1 MSKLK
6 NITHDLYKVD
16 QIKYTKYLIK
26 DCSVKKKDIEYV
38 IDKSK
43 ENAVDIKNIG
53 YVSLYYNQYPLIY
66 VTTPVMV
73 CLFGLDKRT
82 KQMSLQFTNLESD
95 SEMKSFFD
103 FIENIEVNN
112 MRNLGI
118 DEDNY
123 DKYINQIRY
132 DKDRKYDPNLS
143 VKVPFVNNRYDI
155 DIYSDDY
162 SLINIENICNF
173 TKMKCDIYIDKIW
186 KWNDVFTCK
195 WKAKVIHLV

>member
-26 DCSVKKKDIEYV
+26 DCSAKKKDYV
-38 IDKSK
+38 LDKSK
-43 ENAVDIKNIG
+43 EDAVNIKNIG
-53 YVSLYYNQYPLIY
+53 YVSLYYNQNPLIY

-112 MRNLGI
+112 MKNLGI

>member
-26 DCSVKKKDIEYV
+26 DCSAKKKEYV
-38 IDKSK
+38 LDKSK

-53 YVSLYYNQYPLIY
+53 YISLYYNQNPLIY

-112 MRNLGI
+112 MKNLGI

-143 VKVPFVNNRYDI
+143 VKVPFLNNRYDI
-155 DIYSDDY
+155 DIYSDNY

-195 WKAKVIHLV
+195 WKVKVIHLV

>member
-26 DCSVKKKDIEYV
+26 DCSVKKKDIEY
-38 IDKSK
+38 ILDKSK
-43 ENAVDIKNIG
+43 EDAVNIKNIG
-53 YVSLYYNQYPLIY
+53 YVSLYYNQNPLIY

-82 KQMSLQFTNLESD
+82 KQMSLQFTNLESN

-112 MRNLGI
+112 MKNLGI

-155 DIYSDDY
+155 DIYSDEY

-195 WKAKVIHLV
+195 WKVKVIHLV

>member
-26 DCSVKKKDIEYV
+26 DCSAKKKDYV
-38 IDKSK
+38 LDKSK
-43 ENAVDIKNIG
+43 EDAVNIKNIG
-53 YVSLYYNQYPLIY
+53 YVSLYYNQNPLIY

-73 CLFGLDKRT
+73 CLFGLDKKT

-112 MRNLGI
+112 MKNLGI

>member
-26 DCSVKKKDIEYV
+26 DCSAKKKDYV
-38 IDKSK
+38 LDKSK
-43 ENAVDIKNIG
+43 EDAVNIKNIG
-53 YVSLYYNQYPLIY
+53 YVSLYYNQNPLIY

-112 MRNLGI
+112 MKNLGI

-195 WKAKVIHLV
+195 WKAKVIYLV

>member
-38 IDKSK
+38 LDKSK
-43 ENAVDIKNIG
+43 EDAVNIKNIG
-53 YVSLYYNQYPLIY
+53 YVSLYYNQNPLIY

-103 FIENIEVNN
+103 FIENVEVNN
-112 MRNLGI
+112 MKHLGI

-132 DKDRKYDPNLS
+132 DKQNKYDPNLS
-143 VKVPFVNNRYDI
+143 VKVPFVNNRYDM

-162 SLINIENICNF
+162 DLINIENICNF
-173 TKMKCDIYIDKIW
+173 TKMRCDIYIDKIW

-195 WKAKVIHLV
+195 WKVKVIHLV

>member
-26 DCSVKKKDIEYV
+26 DCSAKKKEYV
-38 IDKSK
+38 LDKSK
-43 ENAVDIKNIG
+43 EDAVNIKNIG
-53 YVSLYYNQYPLIY
+53 YVSLYYNQNPLIY

-103 FIENIEVNN
+103 FIENVEVNN
-112 MRNLGI
+112 MKNLGI

-195 WKAKVIHLV
+195 WKVKVIHLV

>member
-26 DCSVKKKDIEYV
+26 DCSAKKKDYIL
-38 IDKSK
+38 DKSK
-43 ENAVDIKNIG
+43 ENAVNIKNIG
-53 YVSLYYNQYPLIY
+53 YVSLYYNQNPLIY

-73 CLFGLDKRT
+73 CLFGLDKKT

-103 FIENIEVNN
+103 FIENVEVNN
-112 MRNLGI
+112 MKNLGI

-155 DIYSDDY
+155 DIYSEGY

>member
-6 NITHDLYKVD
+6 NITHDLYKID

-26 DCSVKKKDIEYV
+26 DCSVKKKDIEY
-38 IDKSK
+38 ILDKSK
-43 ENAVDIKNIG
+43 EDAVNIKNIG
-53 YVSLYYNQYPLIY
+53 YVSLYYNQNPLIY

-112 MRNLGI
+112 MKNLGI

-155 DIYSDDY
+155 DIYSDEY

>member
-6 NITHDLYKVD
+6 NITHDLYKVAD
-16 QIKYTKYLIK
+16 IKYTKYLIK
-26 DCSVKKKDIEYV
+26 DCSSKKKEY
-38 IDKSK
+38 IPDKSK
-43 ENAVDIKNIG
+43 EDAVNIKNIG
-53 YVSLYYNQYPLIY
+53 YVSLYYNQNPLIY

-73 CLFGLDKRT
+73 CLFGLDKKT

-103 FIENIEVNN
+103 FIENVEVNN
-112 MRNLGI
+112 MKHLGI

-132 DKDRKYDPNLS
+132 DKQNKYDPNLS
-143 VKVPFVNNRYDI
+143 VKVPFVNNRYDM

-162 SLINIENICNF
+162 DLINIENICNF
-173 TKMKCDIYIDKIW
+173 TKMRCDIYIDKIW

-195 WKAKVIHLV
+195 WKVKVIHLV

>member
-26 DCSVKKKDIEYV
+26 DCSAKKKDYIL
-38 IDKSK
+38 DKSK
-43 ENAVDIKNIG
+43 EDAVNIKNIG
-53 YVSLYYNQYPLIY
+53 YVSLYYNQNPLIY

-112 MRNLGI
+112 MKNLGI

>member
-26 DCSVKKKDIEYV
+26 DCSAKKKEYV
-38 IDKSK
+38 LDKSK

-53 YVSLYYNQYPLIY
+53 YVSLYYNQNPLIY
-66 VTTPVMV
+66 ITTPVMV

-103 FIENIEVNN
+103 FIENVEVNN
-112 MRNLGI
+112 MKNLGI

-155 DIYSDDY
+155 DIYSDNY

-195 WKAKVIHLV
+195 WKVKVIHLV

>member
-16 QIKYTKYLIK
+16 KIKYTKYLIK
-26 DCSVKKKDIEYV
+26 DCSAKKKEYV
-38 IDKSK
+38 LDKSK
-43 ENAVDIKNIG
+43 EDAVNIKNIG
-53 YVSLYYNQYPLIY
+53 YVSLYYNQNPLIY

-103 FIENIEVNN
+103 FIENVEVNN

-195 WKAKVIHLV
+195 WKVKVIHLV

>member
-38 IDKSK
+38 LDKSK

-53 YVSLYYNQYPLIY
+53 YVSLYYNQNPLIY

-103 FIENIEVNN
+103 FIENVEVNN
-112 MRNLGI
+112 MKSLGI

-132 DKDRKYDPNLS
+132 DKQRKYDPNLS

>member
-26 DCSVKKKDIEYV
+26 DCSAKKKDYI

-43 ENAVDIKNIG
+43 EDAVNIKNIG
-53 YVSLYYNQYPLIY
+53 YVSLYYNQNPLIY

-112 MRNLGI
+112 MKNLGI

>member
-6 NITHDLYKVD
+6 NITHDLYRVD

-26 DCSVKKKDIEYV
+26 DCSAKKKDIEYV
-38 IDKSK
+38 LDKSK
-43 ENAVDIKNIG
+43 EDAVDIKNIG
-53 YVSLYYNQYPLIY
+53 YVSLYYNQNPLIY
-66 VTTPVMV
+66 VTTPIMV
-73 CLFGLDKRT
+73 CLFGLDKKT

-112 MRNLGI
+112 MKSLGI

>member
-26 DCSVKKKDIEYV
+26 DCSAKKKDYV
-38 IDKSK
+38 LDKSK
-43 ENAVDIKNIG
+43 EDAVNIKNIG
-53 YVSLYYNQYPLIY
+53 YVSLYYNQNPLIY

-103 FIENIEVNN
+103 FIENVEVNN
-112 MRNLGI
+112 MKNLGI

>member
-6 NITHDLYKVD
+6 NITHDLYKVAD
-16 QIKYTKYLIK
+16 IKYTKYLIK
-26 DCSVKKKDIEYV
+26 DCSSKKKEY
-38 IDKSK
+38 IPDKSK
-43 ENAVDIKNIG
+43 EDAVNIKNIG
-53 YVSLYYNQYPLIY
+53 YVSLYYNQNPLIY

-73 CLFGLDKRT
+73 CLFGLDKKT

-103 FIENIEVNN
+103 FIENVEVNN
-112 MRNLGI
+112 MKHLGI
-118 DEDNY
+118 DGDNY

-132 DKDRKYDPNLS
+132 DKQNTYDPNLS
-143 VKVPFVNNRYDI
+143 VKVPFVNNRYDM

-162 SLINIENICNF
+162 DLINIENICNF
-173 TKMKCDIYIDKIW
+173 TKMRCDIYIDKIW

-195 WKAKVIHLV
+195 WKVKVIHLV

>member
-26 DCSVKKKDIEYV
+26 DCSAKKKDYI

-43 ENAVDIKNIG
+43 EDAVNIKNIG
-53 YVSLYYNQYPLIY
+53 YVSLYYNQNPLIY

-73 CLFGLDKRT
+73 CLFGLDKIT

-112 MRNLGI
+112 MKNLGI

-155 DIYSDDY
+155 DIYSDEY

-195 WKAKVIHLV
+195 WKVKVIHLV

>member
-38 IDKSK
+38 LDKSK
-43 ENAVDIKNIG
+43 EDAVDIKNIG
-53 YVSLYYNQYPLIY
+53 YVSLYYNQNPLIY

-95 SEMKSFFD
+95 NEMKSFFD

-112 MRNLGI
+112 MKSLGI

-132 DKDRKYDPNLS
+132 DKQKQYDPNLS
-143 VKVPFVNNRYDI
+143 VKVPFVNNRYDM

-173 TKMKCDIYIDKIW
+173 TKMRCDIYIDKIW

-195 WKAKVIHLV
+195 WKVKVIHLV

>member
-26 DCSVKKKDIEYV
+26 DCSAKKKDYIL
-38 IDKSK
+38 DKSK
-43 ENAVDIKNIG
+43 ENAVNIKNIG
-53 YVSLYYNQYPLIY
+53 YVSLYYNQNPLIY

-73 CLFGLDKRT
+73 CLFGLDKKT

-112 MRNLGI
+112 MKNLGI

>member
-38 IDKSK
+38 LDKSK
-43 ENAVDIKNIG
+43 EDAVDIKNIG
-53 YVSLYYNQYPLIY
+53 YVSLYYNQNPLIY

-95 SEMKSFFD
+95 NEMKSFFD

-112 MRNLGI
+112 MKSLGI

-132 DKDRKYDPNLS
+132 DKQRKYDPNLS
-143 VKVPFVNNRYDI
+143 VKVPFVNNRYDM

-173 TKMKCDIYIDKIW
+173 TKMRCDIYIDKIW

-195 WKAKVIHLV
+195 WKVKVIHLV

>member
-38 IDKSK
+38 LDKSK

-53 YVSLYYNQYPLIY
+53 YVSLYYNQNPLIY

-95 SEMKSFFD
+95 SEMKSFFN

-143 VKVPFVNNRYDI
+143 VKVPFVNNRYDM

>member
-26 DCSVKKKDIEYV
+26 DCSAKKKDIEYV
-38 IDKSK
+38 LDKSK
-43 ENAVDIKNIG
+43 EDAVDIKNIG
-53 YVSLYYNQYPLIY
+53 YVSLYYNQNPLIY
-66 VTTPVMV
+66 VTTPIMV
-73 CLFGLDKRT
+73 CLFGLDKKT

-112 MRNLGI
+112 MKSLGI

-132 DKDRKYDPNLS
+132 DKARKYDPNLS

>member
-26 DCSVKKKDIEYV
+26 DCSAKKKDYV
-38 IDKSK
+38 LDKSK
-43 ENAVDIKNIG
+43 EDAVDIKNIG
-53 YVSLYYNQYPLIY
+53 YVSLYYNQNPLIY

-112 MRNLGI
+112 MKNLGI

>member
-26 DCSVKKKDIEYV
+26 DCSAKKKEYV
-38 IDKSK
+38 LDKSK

-53 YVSLYYNQYPLIY
+53 YVSLYYNQNPLIY

-73 CLFGLDKRT
+73 CLFGLDKKT

-155 DIYSDDY
+155 DIYSDNY

-195 WKAKVIHLV
+195 WKVKVIHLV

>member
-26 DCSVKKKDIEYV
+26 DCSAKKKDYV
-38 IDKSK
+38 LDKSK
-43 ENAVDIKNIG
+43 EDAVNIKNIG
-53 YVSLYYNQYPLIY
+53 YVSLYYNQNPLIY

-118 DEDNY
+118 DEGNY

-155 DIYSDDY
+155 DIYSDEY

-195 WKAKVIHLV
+195 WKVKVIHLV

>member
-26 DCSVKKKDIEYV
+26 DCSAKKKDYV
-38 IDKSK
+38 LDKSK
-43 ENAVDIKNIG
+43 EDAVDIKNIG
-53 YVSLYYNQYPLIY
+53 YVSLYYNQNPLIY

-73 CLFGLDKRT
+73 CLFGLDKHT

-155 DIYSDDY
+155 DIYSDEY

-195 WKAKVIHLV
+195 WKVKVIHLV

>member
-26 DCSVKKKDIEYV
+26 DCSAKKKDIEYV
-38 IDKSK
+38 LDKSK
-43 ENAVDIKNIG
+43 EDAVDIKNIG
-53 YVSLYYNQYPLIY
+53 YVSLYYNQNPLIY

>member
-6 NITHDLYKVD
+6 NITHDLYKID

-38 IDKSK
+38 LDKSK
-43 ENAVDIKNIG
+43 DNAVNIKNIG
-53 YVSLYYNQYPLIY
+53 YISLYYNQNPLIY

-73 CLFGLDKRT
+73 CLFGLDKKT

-103 FIENIEVNN
+103 FIENVEVNN
-112 MRNLGI
+112 MKSLGI
-118 DEDNY
+118 NEDNY

-132 DKDRKYDPNLS
+132 DKYKKYDPNLS

-155 DIYSDDY
+155 DIYSDN
-162 SLINIENICNF
+162 SNIINIENICNF

-186 KWNDVFTCK
+186 KWNDLFTCK
-195 WKAKVIHLV
+195 WKIKVIHLV

>member
-6 NITHDLYKVD
+6 NITHDLYKVTD
-16 QIKYTKYLIK
+16 IKYTKYLIK
-26 DCSVKKKDIEYV
+26 DCSAKKKEY
-38 IDKSK
+38 ILDKSK
-43 ENAVDIKNIG
+43 EDAVNIINIG
-53 YVSLYYNQYPLIY
+53 YISLYYNQNPLIY

-73 CLFGLDKRT
+73 CLFGLDKKT

-95 SEMKSFFD
+95 NEMKSFFD
-103 FIENIEVNN
+103 FIENVEVNN
-112 MRNLGI
+112 MKHLGI

-132 DKDRKYDPNLS
+132 DKQKKYDPNLS
-143 VKVPFVNNRYDI
+143 VKVPFVNNRYDM

-162 SLINIENICNF
+162 DLINIENICNF
-173 TKMKCDIYIDKIW
+173 TKMRCDIYIDKIW

-195 WKAKVIHLV
+195 WKVKVIHLV

>member
-38 IDKSK
+38 LDKSK
-43 ENAVDIKNIG
+43 EDAVNIKNIG
-53 YVSLYYNQYPLIY
+53 YVSLYYNQNPLIY

-95 SEMKSFFD
+95 NEMKSFFD

-112 MRNLGI
+112 MKSLGI

-132 DKDRKYDPNLS
+132 DKQRKYDPNLS
-143 VKVPFVNNRYDI
+143 VKVPFVNNRYDM

-173 TKMKCDIYIDKIW
+173 TKMRCDIYIDKIW

-195 WKAKVIHLV
+195 WKVKVIHLV

>member
-26 DCSVKKKDIEYV
+26 DCSVKKKDIEY
-38 IDKSK
+38 ILDKSK
-43 ENAVDIKNIG
+43 EDAVNIKNIG
-53 YVSLYYNQYPLIY
+53 YVSLYYNQNPLIY

-73 CLFGLDKRT
+73 CLFGLDKKT
-82 KQMSLQFTNLESD
+82 KQMSLQFTNLESN

-155 DIYSDDY
+155 DIYSDEY
-162 SLINIENICNF
+162 SLINIENICYF

>member
-26 DCSVKKKDIEYV
+26 DCSAKKKEYV
-38 IDKSK
+38 LDKSK
-43 ENAVDIKNIG
+43 EDAVDIKNIG
-53 YVSLYYNQYPLIY
+53 YVSLYYNQNPLIY

-103 FIENIEVNN
+103 FIENVEVNN
-112 MRNLGI
+112 MKNLGI

-195 WKAKVIHLV
+195 WKVKVIHLV

>member
-26 DCSVKKKDIEYV
+26 DCSAKKKDYV
-38 IDKSK
+38 LDKSK

-53 YVSLYYNQYPLIY
+53 YVSLYYNQNPLIY

-73 CLFGLDKRT
+73 CLFGLDKIT
-82 KQMSLQFTNLESD
+82 KQMSLQFTNLESN

-155 DIYSDDY
+155 DIYSDEY
-162 SLINIENICNF
+162 SLINIENICYF